1 MMMIV
6 IHGTSHL
13 IRLSK
18 RDLNV
23 VRGRREKLSSRW
35 HLERRIA
42 EEQFSRG
49 VAVGERSDGA
59 RGGIASSHVAPSTR
73 STLITLLG
81 LPPPGATSALS
92 LSLQDVVVRE
102 GRGETPRT
110 GREIPPCQASRT
122 IGLVHFHPPREWK
135 PPCDFP
141 AARESFTLFLLRKIG
156 PQKSHSGRKDYSK
169 FYGETVSCE
178 IDSHGS

>member
-81 LPPPGATSALS
+81 LPPPGATSTLS
-92 LSLQDVVVRE
+92 LSPRRRRERGKGRNTADRE
-102 GRGETPRT
+102 GDPSLPGIANDWP
-110 GREIPPCQASRT
+110 G
-122 IGLVHFHPPREWK
+122 
-135 PPCDFP
+135 
-141 AARESFTLFLLRKIG
+141 TL
-156 PQKSHSGRKDYSK
+156 PSPS
-169 FYGETVSCE
+169 
-178 IDSHGS
+178 